1 MDKEN
6 SHENKNLEN
15 LYIDLDSLIVKLSSE
30 KEKYSILNYDTQKFN
45 EKITELKSSRNNI
58 NNDLKMIKN
67 KEDLL
72 LKSDD
77 SKGKSEKKIVEKI
90 QELDKKIDERNDI
103 SSIKELIVK
112 EELNESYLESDMKK
126 TKSNLEQTKK
136 QIEILEQREKTYL
149 LENDKLKVQ
158 PKELN
163 KVIENNLGTFNE
175 LKNEY
180 KKIEE
185 VSNNLFYELNKNEE
199 KMLKLNSNRENNRNE
214 ITRIEGLLNSFKEK
228 ENELRNIIFERLKK
242 QPEEIENSES
252 FQKSKIKSPVEIKQY
267 LEKITFQREQ
277 MGPVNLRAKIEEK
290 EIEISIQEIELE
302 KNDLEQAIEKLRIA
316 ISKINSEGKNRLIAA
331 FENVNKNFSDL
342 FKKLFNG
349 GEAKLELVKS
359 DDPLQTGL
367 EIFARPPGKNYQ
379 V

>member
-1 MDKEN
+1 M
-6 SHENKNLEN
+6 S
-15 LYIDLDSLIVKLSSE
+15 
-30 KEKYSILNYDTQKFN
+30 
-45 EKITELKSSRNNI
+45 
-58 NNDLKMIKN
+58 
-67 KEDLL
+67 
-72 LKSDD
+72 
-77 SKGKSEKKIVEKI
+77 
-90 QELDKKIDERNDI
+90 
-103 SSIKELIVK
+103 
-112 EELNESYLESDMKK
+112 
-126 TKSNLEQTKK
+126 TKK
-136 QIEILEQREKTYL
+136 
-149 LENDKLKVQ
+149 
-158 PKELN
+158 
-163 KVIENNLGTFNE
+163 
-175 LKNEY
+175 Y
-180 KKIEE
+180 KE

-199 KMLKLNSNRENNRNE
+199 KMLNLNSNRENNRNE